1 MAKPKITIIGLG
13 VIGASIGLGLQRE
26 PGNFELVGHDRDAEN
41 TARARDSKAVHRT
54 DWNLHNACDGAE
66 LIVLNLSLPELEET
80 LPHVR
85 EDLRPETLIFAA
97 TNVMQ
102 PAIELANKLLAP
114 EAHFVAAHPILTG
127 IGAPL
132 TVRADLFEEVTFG
145 LAPGHQTD
153 PTAVQLASDF
163 VERLGAKPLFV
174 DAQEHDG
181 IIAGVEHLPQLLAA
195 ALMRSSADSP
205 GWREA
210 RRLAGRTFAQ
220 ATELDGNAKELLGA
234 FLSNREN
241 LRLRIEQLQAEL
253 ATWRALLEATPSAD
267 EKHPL
272 LTVLE
277 QVVAEREQWEGQAY
291 LKRWDDPVT
300 KAATPP
306 AEGRNMFR
314 QMFFG
319 NLGGR
324 RGEQKKKS

>member
-13 VIGASIGLGLQRE
+13 VIGASLGLGLQRE
-26 PGNFELVGHDRDAEN
+26 PGNFEIVGHDRDAEH
-41 TARARDSKAVHRT
+41 TARARDVKAVQRT
-54 DWNLHNACDGAE
+54 DWNLHNAAEGAE
-66 LIVLNLSLPELEET
+66 LILLNLSLSELDET
-80 LPHVR
+80 LPHIR
-85 EDLRPETLIFAA
+85 EDLRPETLLFAI

-102 PAIELANKLLAP
+102 PTIDLAAKHLAP
-114 EAHFVAAHPILTG
+114 ETHFVVGHPILTG

-132 TVRADLFEEVTFG
+132 TVRVDLFQDVTFG
-145 LAPGHQTD
+145 LAPGHHTD
-153 PTAVQLASDF
+153 PSAVQLASDF

-195 ALMRSSADSP
+195 MLMHTSAHNP

-234 FLSNREN
+234 FLSNGAN
-241 LRLRIEQLQAEL
+241 LRQRIDQLQEEL
-253 ATWRALLEATPSAD
+253 ATWRTLLDTTPAAD

-272 LTVLE
+272 QMILE
-277 QVVAEREQWEGQAY
+277 QVVEQRQVWEAQAF
-291 LKRWDDPVT
+291 LKRWDDP
-300 KAATPP
+300 ATPP
-306 AEGRNMFR
+306 SQASTEGRSMFR

-324 RGEQKKKS
+324 AKDRKNQK

>member
-26 PGNFELVGHDRDAEN
+26 PGNFEIVGHDRDADN
-41 TARARDSKAVHRT
+41 TARARDRKAIHRT
-54 DWNLHNACDGAE
+54 DWNLHNACEGAE
-66 LIVLNLSLPELEET
+66 LIVLNLSLPELEEN
-80 LPHVR
+80 LPHIR
-85 EDLRPETLIFAA
+85 EDLRPETLLFAV

-102 PAIELANKLLAP
+102 PAVELARKLLPP
-114 EAHFVAAHPILTG
+114 ETHFVAAHPILTG

-132 TVRADLFEEVTFG
+132 TVRADLFDEVTFG
-145 LAPGHQTD
+145 LAAGHQTD

-174 DAQEHDG
+174 DVHEHDG
-181 IIAGVEHLPQLLAA
+181 IIAGVEHLPQLLATI
-195 ALMRSSADSP
+195 LMRSSADSA

-234 FLSNREN
+234 FLSNRDN
-241 LRLRIEQLQAEL
+241 LRLRIDQLQAEL
-253 ATWRALLEATPSAD
+253 ANWRELLDANPPAD

-277 QVVAEREQWEGQAY
+277 EVVAQREQWEAQAF

-300 KAATPP
+300 KPAQPP
-306 AEGRNMFR
+306 AESRNMLR

>member
-13 VIGASIGLGLQRE
+13 VIGASLGLGLQRE
-26 PGNFELVGHDRDAEN
+26 PGNFEIVGHDKDAEH
-41 TARARDSKAVHRT
+41 TARARRLNAVHRT

-66 LIVLNLSLPELEET
+66 LILLTLSLKELEET
-80 LPHVR
+80 LPHLR
-85 EDLRPETLIFAA
+85 EDLRPETLLFAV

-102 PAIELANKLLAP
+102 PAIEVAAKQLAP
-114 EAHFVAAHPILTG
+114 ETHFVVGHPILTG

-145 LAPGHQTD
+145 LAAGHQTD
-153 PTAVQLASDF
+153 PSAVRLASDF
-163 VERLGAKPLFV
+163 VERLGAKALFV

-195 ALMRSSADSP
+195 MLVRTSANSA

-220 ATELDGNAKELLGA
+220 ATELDGSADELFGA
-234 FLSNREN
+234 LLHNRAN
-241 LRLRIEQLQAEL
+241 LLQRIDQLQQEL
-253 ATWRALLEATPSAD
+253 DSWRDLLEVNPPSD

-272 LTVLE
+272 LTTLQ
-277 QVVAEREQWEGQAY
+277 QVVEQRQLWEAQAF
-291 LKRWDDPVT
+291 LKRWEDT
-300 KAATPP
+300 TATPSQP
-306 AEGRNMFR
+306 PEARGMFR

-319 NLGGR
+319 NMGSR
-324 RGEQKKKS
+324 KTQK